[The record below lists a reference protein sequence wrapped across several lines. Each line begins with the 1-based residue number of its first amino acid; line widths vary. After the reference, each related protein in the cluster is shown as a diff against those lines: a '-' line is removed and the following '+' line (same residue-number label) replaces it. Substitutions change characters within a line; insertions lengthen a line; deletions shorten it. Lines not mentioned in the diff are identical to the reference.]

1 MSHADYGTG
10 DKKLGVYV
18 KGLIACSILTLIS
31 FWAVM
36 MGDLT
41 KLQTFIVIYA
51 SACVQFLVQLVCFL
65 RLNTQTEQGKNN
77 VMALIFTAVILI
89 SIIVGSLWIMWNLDF
104 YMVH

>member
-51 SACVQFLVQLVCFL
+51 SACAQFLVQLVCFL

-77 VMALIFTAVILI
+77 VMALIFTAVILV

>member
-1 MSHADYGTG
+1 MGHADYGTG

-51 SACVQFLVQLVCFL
+51 SAFVQFLVQLVCFL

-77 VMALIFTAVILI
+77 VMTLIFTVVILI